1 MTVFIEFT
9 FIDRI
14 TVFSTQKQLIPC
26 TVLGIKYFTQMKN
39 VKTHTNNINTQYTNY
54 YYAVL
59 NNTRND
65 IQLSCKP

>member
-1 MTVFIEFT
+1 
-9 FIDRI
+9 
-14 TVFSTQKQLIPC
+14 
-26 TVLGIKYFTQMKN
+26 MKN